1 LILDEQTISKILE
14 NDRRAILDLYH
25 YTFNV
30 LMSST
35 VRYKNNKEDQMAIV
49 NSSFLKIVKNINKY
63 KIGTAYFSWAKR
75 IVQNE
80 IIDNFRKDKKYK
92 EFFNSEIDES
102 DIEIETHADIDYQ
115 TEEEELLI
123 MLNKLPPA
131 TKVVFN
137 LFAIDGFSYKEI
149 AEKLGVTKETVKW
162 HLKSARK
169 NLKQQLNKELTN

>member
-1 LILDEQTISKILE
+1 
-14 NDRRAILDLYH
+14 
-25 YTFNV
+25 
-30 LMSST
+30 MSSA
-35 VRYKNNKEDQMAIV
+35 VRYSNNNEDQMAIV
-49 NSSFLKIVKNINKY
+49 NNSFLKIVKNIRNY

-92 EFFNSEIDES
+92 ELFDTEIDENE
-102 DIEIETHADIDYQ
+102 IEIETHSDIDYQ
-115 TEEEELLI
+115 TEEEELII

-137 LFAIDGFSYKEI
+137 LYAVDGYSYKEI
-149 AEKLGVTKETVKW
+149 AEKLEIAKETVKW

-169 NLKQQLNKELTN
+169 KLKQQLNKEITN